1 MKKLCL
7 TLLKSAYISIR
18 KIFKNPSGTKDTT
31 GEKHKDICGKKNY
44 IIDTNGLNHIKEE
57 CAKNEV
63 YVSPILLECM
73 KQGYKF
79 DIKLK
84 SEIMKIFQEE
94 GVIPVIKI

>member
-1 MKKLCL
+1 MKKPYL
-7 TLLKSAYISIR
+7 TWLKS
-18 KIFKNPSGTKDTT
+18 IFALIKETFKSPCIT
-31 GEKHKDICGKKNY
+31 KDICGKKHY
-44 IIDTNGLNHIKEE
+44 MIDTNTLNRIKEE

-84 SEIMKIFQEE
+84 AEIMEIFQKEA
-94 GVIPVIKI
+94 VYPIIQI

>member
-1 MKKLCL
+1 MKKPYL
-7 TLLKSAYISIR
+7 TWLKS
-18 KIFKNPSGTKDTT
+18 IFALIKETFKSPCIT
-31 GEKHKDICGKKNY
+31 KDICGKKRCY
-44 IIDTNGLNHIKEE
+44 IIDTNALNRIKEE

-84 SEIMKIFQEE
+84 AEIMEIFQKEA
-94 GVIPVIKI
+94 VYPIIQI

>member
-1 MKKLCL
+1 MRKPYL
-7 TLLKSAYISIR
+7 TWLKSAYISIR
-18 KIFKNPSGTKDTT
+18 KIFKNPSGTKDIT

-44 IIDTNGLNHIKEE
+44 IIDTNGLNYIKEK
-57 CAKNEV
+57 CAKNEL

-84 SEIMKIFQEE
+84 AEIMEIFQKEA
-94 GVIPVIKI
+94 VIPIIRI

>member
-7 TLLKSAYISIR
+7 TLLKSVFALI
-18 KIFKNPSGTKDTT
+18 KETFKNPYITKDTT
-31 GEKHKDICGKKNY
+31 GEKHY
-44 IIDTNGLNHIKEE
+44 IIDTNGLNRIKEE

-63 YVSPILLECM
+63 YASPILLECM

>member
-7 TLLKSAYISIR
+7 TWLKSVFALIKETS
-18 KIFKNPSGTKDTT
+18 KSLSGTKDI
-31 GEKHKDICGKKNY
+31 GGDNHHY
-44 IIDTNGLNHIKEE
+44 IIDINGLNRIKEE

>member
-7 TLLKSAYISIR
+7 TWLKSVYISIR

-31 GEKHKDICGKKNY
+31 GEKHY
-44 IIDTNGLNHIKEE
+44 IIDTNGLNRIKEE